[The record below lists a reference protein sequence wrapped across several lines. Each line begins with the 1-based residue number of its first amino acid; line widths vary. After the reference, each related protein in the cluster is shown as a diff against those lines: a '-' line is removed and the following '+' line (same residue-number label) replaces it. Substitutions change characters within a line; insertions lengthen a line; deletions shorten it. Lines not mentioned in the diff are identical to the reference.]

1 MSVRGE
7 GVGSGLAEYICK
19 VMVSLGDMFL
29 DTVREFRF
37 GGADGSTSGELVD
50 RSEVELIGLGSF

>member
-1 MSVRGE
+1 MRGK

-19 VMVSLGDMFL
+19 VMVSLRDMFL
-29 DTVREFRF
+29 DTVREFDF

-50 RSEVELIGLGSF
+50 RSEVELIGLRSF